1 MRLCDKVLYDVVKRH
16 EIEKAFSDTERREN
30 MNKDDVLKALNQN
43 NFEIFRC
50 SQGMSHLRLEDDF
63 EILVQLCNGSIS
75 EKRMELLKHILQ
87 NYETYLTKATQQL
100 KAFQIEIGEN
110 YFSYGIYVGE
120 FSFGTHGFQMF
131 DGFTI
136 SLKRAEGTIEDY
148 LNLDV
153 YTIQFK
159 SNGHPL
165 GVDLWFE

>member
-1 MRLCDKVLYDVVKRH
+1 
-16 EIEKAFSDTERREN
+16 

-43 NFEIFRC
+43 NFGIFRC

-110 YFSYGIYVGE
+110 YFS
-120 FSFGTHGFQMF
+120 
-131 DGFTI
+131 
-136 SLKRAEGTIEDY
+136 
-148 LNLDV
+148 
-153 YTIQFK
+153 
-159 SNGHPL
+159 
-165 GVDLWFE
+165 